1 MSQLHRCISAN
12 DVYSTRQESYNF
24 NLHPVNLRDKQ
35 LLLIFL
41 QLVQSRQKRLI
52 NQRKNHCALQHAKT
66 TYIED
71 LGGVSIIKTKNIYLN
86 GNIEWRAN
94 RVSNIYIT
102 ILDLFWYKSRR
113 IKQLQHVKRRQ
124 FQRMEPYF

>member
-24 NLHPVNLRDKQ
+24 NLHQVNLRDKQ

-71 LGGVSIIKTKNIYLN
+71 LGGVSIMKTKNIYLN
-86 GNIEWRAN
+86 GNIRRTSEP
-94 RVSNIYIT
+94 SIEYIYNNFRPFLIQ
-102 ILDLFWYKSRR
+102 
-113 IKQLQHVKRRQ
+113 KQKK
-124 FQRMEPYF
+124 

>member
-12 DVYSTRQESYNF
+12 DVYLTRQESYIF
-24 NLHPVNLRDKQ
+24 NLHPANLRDKQ

-66 TYIED
+66 TYIEE

-86 GNIEWRAN
+86 GNIELQAN
-94 RVSNIYIT
+94 RLSNIYIFIYFRT
-102 ILDLFWYKSRR
+102 FLIQ
-113 IKQLQHVKRRQ
+113 KQKK
-124 FQRMEPYF
+124 

>member
-1 MSQLHRCISAN
+1 MSQLNRCISAN
-12 DVYSTRQESYNF
+12 DGYLTRQESYNF

-52 NQRKNHCALQHAKT
+52 IQRKNHCALQHAKT

-71 LGGVSIIKTKNIYLN
+71 LGGVSIIKTTKTYIFEWKYYIYIYIFIYLF
-86 GNIEWRAN
+86 
-94 RVSNIYIT
+94 IYLT
-102 ILDLFWYKSRR
+102 ILDLF
-113 IKQLQHVKRRQ
+113 
-124 FQRMEPYF
+124 

>member
-41 QLVQSRQKRLI
+41 QLVQSRQKRLL

-86 GNIEWRAN
+86 GNIE
-94 RVSNIYIT
+94 
-102 ILDLFWYKSRR
+102 
-113 IKQLQHVKRRQ
+113 
-124 FQRMEPYF
+124 

>member
-12 DVYSTRQESYNF
+12 DVYLTRQESYNF

-86 GNIEWRAN
+86 GNETNKRELRI
-94 RVSNIYIT
+94 IDIDMI
-102 ILDLFWYKSRR
+102 ILDLF
-113 IKQLQHVKRRQ
+113 
-124 FQRMEPYF
+124 

>member
-113 IKQLQHVKRRQ
+113 IKQLQHVNRRQ